1 MGFDERIKELN
12 IKLPRVPRPVATYIP
27 AVRTGNLLF
36 LSGVLPFKDGELVYK
51 GKVGAGVTQEMGY
64 EAARLATL
72 NALAVINEELGSLDH
87 VKKIVRLT
95 GYVASASGFNKQ
107 PAVVNGAS
115 DFIVEI
121 FGEAGRHARV
131 SVGVSELPLDSPVE
145 VELIVEVR

>member
-12 IKLPRVPRPVATYIP
+12 IRLPKVPRPVATYIP
-27 AVRTGNLLF
+27 AVRAGNLLF
-36 LSGVLPFKDGELVYK
+36 LSGVLPFKDGDLIYK

-72 NALAVINEELGSLDH
+72 NALAVINEELGSLDY
-87 VKKIVRLT
+87 VNRIVRLT

-115 DFIVEI
+115 DLLVEI

-145 VELIVEVR
+145 VELIVAVR